1 MRPVRVILWLR
12 SLVAAF
18 LVASLVV
25 TPALAAS
32 ERPDAHAEI
41 SRIHS
46 ELAAS
51 GEAVSPG
58 DVHSHSDDTC
68 VDSHG
73 CGSCHFHWMGSK
85 LEPSLP
91 AERVAP
97 ADAALTAKPLIYLA
111 KAGPYRPP
119 RG

>member
-1 MRPVRVILWLR
+1 MRPARLILWLR

-18 LVASLVV
+18 LVASLVA

-41 SRIHS
+41 SRIHN
-46 ELAAS
+46 EIAS
-51 GEAVSPG
+51 ADTHQHDDDHCEEA
-58 DVHSHSDDTC
+58 
-68 VDSHG
+68 HG

-85 LEPSLP
+85 TEPYLT

-97 ADAALTAKPLIYLA
+97 AEAVLTAEPLIYLA